1 MVKHQKN
8 RKNGTA
14 SMKIDAVQLLKCVTK
29 ETTMIKRKH
38 LFTLLIVALTIPF
51 LKGSFVSASEL
62 NFAVEPVI
70 PENQRDKTKTYFDL
84 LVKPD
89 IEQTI
94 EINLRNDTENE
105 VIVEPKVHSATTN
118 LNGVV
123 EYGPVDSKK
132 DSTLKYDLNEIVQ
145 VENEVKIPAHS
156 SIKVPLKI
164 KMPKEAFDGILAG
177 GITLQE
183 KDTKKS
189 ENTETKGLSIQNQY
203 AYVVAL
209 VLNENN
215 NPVKPELKL
224 NKVYP
229 DQVNA
234 RNVIN
239 ANLQNSTPNYINQ
252 LNVSAKITEKD
263 KSTVLYE
270 TTKKAMQMAPNSNF
284 DFPISLSGKKLEAG
298 DYTLELTA
306 TTKADRWHWKKNFTI
321 KADEAKKLNA
331 KDVTIKKD
339 YTWIY
344 IVVGIIL
351 ILVSILLIILILKR
365 KRKKEEEER
374 KKRNRIKRKKKKLA
388 QQQSNQKKDN

>member
-1 MVKHQKN
+1 
-8 RKNGTA
+8 
-14 SMKIDAVQLLKCVTK
+14 MKIDAVPLLKCLTK
-29 ETTMIKRKH
+29 ETNMIKRKQ
-38 LFTLLIVALTIPF
+38 LLTVLIIALTIPF
-51 LKGSFVSASEL
+51 LHLTTVSASEL
-62 NFAVEPVI
+62 NFAVEPLI

-89 IEQTI
+89 SEQTI

-123 EYGPVDSKK
+123 EYGPVETKR
-132 DSTLKYDLNEIVQ
+132 DSTLKHDLNEVVS
-145 VENEVKIPAHS
+145 VEKEVKIPAQS
-156 SIKVPLKI
+156 SVKLPLTI
-164 KMPKEAFDGILAG
+164 TVPKEEFNGILAG

-183 KDTKKS
+183 KETKNND
-189 ENTETKGLSIQNQY
+189 NTETKGLSIQNQY

-215 NPVKPELKL
+215 TQVKPELKL
-224 NKVYP
+224 NKVFP

-239 ANLQNSTPNYINQ
+239 TNLQNSTPNYLNQ
-252 LNVSAKITEKD
+252 LNVVAKITQKG
-263 KSTVLYE
+263 KTTALYE

-284 DFPISLSGKKLEAG
+284 DFPISLAGERLEAG
-298 DYTLELTA
+298 EYTLELTA
-306 TTKADRWHWKKNFTI
+306 TTKADRWHWKKNFII

-339 YTWIY
+339 YTWLY
-344 IVVGIIL
+344 IMIGIGLIVLSIL
-351 ILVSILLIILILKR
+351 IVILILKR
-365 KRKKEEEER
+365 KRKKEEER
-374 KKRNRIKRKKKKLA
+374 KRRNRIKRKKKKTA
-388 QQQSNQKKDN
+388 QQKKL

>member
-1 MVKHQKN
+1 MIVKHQNHK
-8 RKNGTA
+8 KEGTA
-14 SMKIDAVQLLKCVTK
+14 SMKIDAVPLLKCLTK
-29 ETTMIKRKH
+29 ETNMIKRKQ
-38 LFTLLIVALTIPF
+38 LLTVLIIAFTIPF
-51 LKGSFVSASEL
+51 LHLTTVSASEL
-62 NFAVEPVI
+62 NFAVEPLI

-89 IEQTI
+89 SEQTI

-123 EYGPVDSKK
+123 EYGPVETKR
-132 DSTLKYDLNEIVQ
+132 DSTLKHDLNEVVS
-145 VENEVKIPAHS
+145 VEKEVKIPAQS
-156 SIKVPLKI
+156 SVKLPLTI
-164 KMPKEAFDGILAG
+164 TVPKEEFNGILAG

-183 KDTKKS
+183 KETKNND
-189 ENTETKGLSIQNQY
+189 NTETKGLSIQNQY

-215 NPVKPELKL
+215 TQVKPELKL
-224 NKVYP
+224 NKVFP

-239 ANLQNSTPNYINQ
+239 ANLQNSTPNYLNQ
-252 LNVSAKITEKD
+252 LNVVAKITQKG
-263 KSTVLYE
+263 KTTALYE

-284 DFPISLSGKKLEAG
+284 DFPISLAGEKLEAG
-298 DYTLELTA
+298 EYTLELTA

-339 YTWIY
+339 YTWLY
-344 IVVGIIL
+344 IMIGIGLIVLSIL
-351 ILVSILLIILILKR
+351 IVILILKR
-365 KRKKEEEER
+365 KRKKEEER
-374 KKRNRIKRKKKKLA
+374 KRRNRIKRKKKKTA
-388 QQQSNQKKDN
+388 QQKKL

>member
-1 MVKHQKN
+1 MIVKHQNHK
-8 RKNGTA
+8 KEGTA
-14 SMKIDAVQLLKCVTK
+14 SMKIDAVPLLKCLTK
-29 ETTMIKRKH
+29 ETNMIKRKQ
-38 LFTLLIVALTIPF
+38 LLTVLIIALTIPF
-51 LKGSFVSASEL
+51 LHLTTVSASEL
-62 NFAVEPVI
+62 NFAVEPLI

-89 IEQTI
+89 SEQTI

-123 EYGPVDSKK
+123 EYGPVETKR
-132 DSTLKYDLNEIVQ
+132 DSTLKHDLNEVVS
-145 VENEVKIPAHS
+145 VEKEVKIPAQS
-156 SIKVPLKI
+156 SVKLPLTI
-164 KMPKEAFDGILAG
+164 TVPKEEFNGILAG

-183 KDTKKS
+183 KETKNND
-189 ENTETKGLSIQNQY
+189 NTETKGLSIQNQY

-215 NPVKPELKL
+215 TQVKPELKL
-224 NKVYP
+224 NKVFP

-239 ANLQNSTPNYINQ
+239 ANLQNSTPNYLNQ
-252 LNVSAKITEKD
+252 LNVVAKITQKG
-263 KSTVLYE
+263 KTTALYE

-284 DFPISLSGKKLEAG
+284 DFPISLAGEKLEAG
-298 DYTLELTA
+298 EYTLELTA

-339 YTWIY
+339 YTWLY
-344 IVVGIIL
+344 IMIGIGLIVLSIL
-351 ILVSILLIILILKR
+351 IVILILKR
-365 KRKKEEEER
+365 KRKKEEER
-374 KKRNRIKRKKKKLA
+374 KRRNRIKRKKKKTA
-388 QQQSNQKKDN
+388 QQKKL

>member
-1 MVKHQKN
+1 MIVKHQNHK
-8 RKNGTA
+8 KEGIA
-14 SMKIDAVQLLKCVTK
+14 SMKIDAVPLLKCLTK
-29 ETTMIKRKH
+29 ETNMIKRKQ
-38 LFTLLIVALTIPF
+38 LLTVLIIALTIPF
-51 LKGSFVSASEL
+51 LHLTTVSASEL
-62 NFAVEPVI
+62 NFAVEPLI

-89 IEQTI
+89 SEQTI

-118 LNGVV
+118 VNGVV
-123 EYGPVDSKK
+123 EYGPVETKR
-132 DSTLKYDLNEIVQ
+132 DSTLKHDLNEVVS
-145 VENEVKIPAHS
+145 VEKEVKIPAQS
-156 SIKVPLKI
+156 SVKLPLTI
-164 KMPKEAFDGILAG
+164 TVPKEEFNGILAG

-183 KDTKKS
+183 KETKNND
-189 ENTETKGLSIQNQY
+189 NTETKGLSIQNQY

-215 NPVKPELKL
+215 TQVKPELKL
-224 NKVYP
+224 NKVFP

-239 ANLQNSTPNYINQ
+239 ANLQNSTPNYLNQ
-252 LNVSAKITEKD
+252 LNVVAKITQKG
-263 KSTVLYE
+263 KTTALYE

-284 DFPISLSGKKLEAG
+284 DFPISLAGEKLEAG
-298 DYTLELTA
+298 EYTLELTA

-339 YTWIY
+339 YTWLY
-344 IVVGIIL
+344 IMIGIGLIVLSIL
-351 ILVSILLIILILKR
+351 IVILILKR
-365 KRKKEEEER
+365 KRKKEEER
-374 KKRNRIKRKKKKLA
+374 KRRNRIKRKKKKTA
-388 QQQSNQKKDN
+388 QQKKL

>member
-1 MVKHQKN
+1 
-8 RKNGTA
+8 
-14 SMKIDAVQLLKCVTK
+14 MKIDAVPLLKCLTK
-29 ETTMIKRKH
+29 ETNMIKRKQ
-38 LFTLLIVALTIPF
+38 LLTVLIIAFTIPF
-51 LKGSFVSASEL
+51 LHLTTVSASEL
-62 NFAVEPVI
+62 NFAVEPLI

-89 IEQTI
+89 SEQTI

-123 EYGPVDSKK
+123 EYGPVETKR
-132 DSTLKYDLNEIVQ
+132 DSTLKHDLNEVVS
-145 VENEVKIPAHS
+145 VEKEVKIPAQS
-156 SIKVPLKI
+156 SVKLPLTI
-164 KMPKEAFDGILAG
+164 TVPKEEFNGILAG

-183 KDTKKS
+183 KETKNND
-189 ENTETKGLSIQNQY
+189 NTETKGLSIQNQY

-215 NPVKPELKL
+215 TQVKPELKL
-224 NKVYP
+224 NKVFP

-239 ANLQNSTPNYINQ
+239 ANLQNSTPNYLNQ
-252 LNVSAKITEKD
+252 LNVVAKITQKG
-263 KSTVLYE
+263 KTTALYE

-284 DFPISLSGKKLEAG
+284 DFPISLAGEKLEAG
-298 DYTLELTA
+298 EYTLELTA

-339 YTWIY
+339 YTWLY
-344 IVVGIIL
+344 IMIGIGLIVLSIL
-351 ILVSILLIILILKR
+351 IVILILKR
-365 KRKKEEEER
+365 KRKKEEER
-374 KKRNRIKRKKKKLA
+374 KRRNRIKRKKKKTA
-388 QQQSNQKKDN
+388 QQKKL

>member
-1 MVKHQKN
+1 
-8 RKNGTA
+8 
-14 SMKIDAVQLLKCVTK
+14 MKIDAVPLLKCLTK
-29 ETTMIKRKH
+29 ETNMIKRKQ
-38 LFTLLIVALTIPF
+38 LLTVLIIALTIPF
-51 LKGSFVSASEL
+51 LHLTTVSASEL
-62 NFAVEPVI
+62 NFAVEPLI

-89 IEQTI
+89 SEQTI

-118 LNGVV
+118 VNGVV
-123 EYGPVDSKK
+123 EYGPVETKR
-132 DSTLKYDLNEIVQ
+132 DSTLKHDLNEVVS
-145 VENEVKIPAHS
+145 VEKEVKIPAQS
-156 SIKVPLKI
+156 SVKLPLTI
-164 KMPKEAFDGILAG
+164 TVPKEEFNGILAG

-183 KDTKKS
+183 KETKNND
-189 ENTETKGLSIQNQY
+189 NTETKGLSIQNQY

-215 NPVKPELKL
+215 TQVKPELKL
-224 NKVYP
+224 NKVFP

-239 ANLQNSTPNYINQ
+239 ANLQNSTPNYLNQ
-252 LNVSAKITEKD
+252 LNVVAKITQKG
-263 KSTVLYE
+263 KTTALYE

-284 DFPISLSGKKLEAG
+284 DFPISLAGEKLEAG
-298 DYTLELTA
+298 EYTLELTA

-339 YTWIY
+339 YTWLY
-344 IVVGIIL
+344 IMIGIGLIVLSIL
-351 ILVSILLIILILKR
+351 IVILILKR
-365 KRKKEEEER
+365 KRKKEEER
-374 KKRNRIKRKKKKLA
+374 KRRNRIKRKKKKTA
-388 QQQSNQKKDN
+388 QQKKL

>member
-1 MVKHQKN
+1 
-8 RKNGTA
+8 
-14 SMKIDAVQLLKCVTK
+14 
-29 ETTMIKRKH
+29 MIKRKQ
-38 LFTLLIVALTIPF
+38 LITLLIVALAIPF
-51 LKGSFVSASEL
+51 FKESSALASEL
-62 NFAVEPVI
+62 NFAVEPTI

-89 IEQTI
+89 SEQTI

-105 VIVEPKVHSATTN
+105 VIVEPKIHSATTN

-123 EYGPVDSKK
+123 EYGPVDAKR
-132 DSTLKYDLNEIVQ
+132 DSTLKYDLNELVK
-145 VENEVKIPAHS
+145 VEKEVKIPARS
-156 SIKVPLKI
+156 SIKLPLTIKVPK
-164 KMPKEAFDGILAG
+164 KEFDGILAG
-177 GITLQE
+177 GIILQE
-183 KDTKKS
+183 KETKNN

-224 NKVYP
+224 NSVFP

-239 ANLQNSTPNYINQ
+239 ANLQNSTPNYLNQ
-252 LNVSAKITEKD
+252 LNVVAKITK
-263 KSTVLYE
+263 KGKTTALYE

-298 DYTLELTA
+298 EYTLELTA

-339 YTWIY
+339 YTWVY
-344 IVVGIIL
+344 ILIGIIL
-351 ILVSILLIILILKR
+351 ILLSILLVILILRR
-365 KRKKEEEER
+365 KQKKEEEER
-374 KKRNRIKRKKKKLA
+374 RRRNRIKRKKKKLA
-388 QQQSNQKKDN
+388 QQKAAQKKND

>member
-1 MVKHQKN
+1 MIVKHQNHK
-8 RKNGTA
+8 KEGTA
-14 SMKIDAVQLLKCVTK
+14 SMKIDAVPLLKCLTK
-29 ETTMIKRKH
+29 ETNMIKRKQ
-38 LFTLLIVALTIPF
+38 LLTVLIIALTIPF
-51 LKGSFVSASEL
+51 LHLTTVSASEL
-62 NFAVEPVI
+62 NFAVEPLI

-89 IEQTI
+89 SEQTI

-123 EYGPVDSKK
+123 EYGPVETKR
-132 DSTLKYDLNEIVQ
+132 DSTLKHDLNEVVS
-145 VENEVKIPAHS
+145 VEKEVKIPAQS
-156 SIKVPLKI
+156 SVKLPLTI
-164 KMPKEAFDGILAG
+164 TVPKEEFNGILAG

-183 KDTKKS
+183 KETKNND
-189 ENTETKGLSIQNQY
+189 NTETKGLSIQNQY

-215 NPVKPELKL
+215 TQVKPELKL
-224 NKVYP
+224 NKVFP

-239 ANLQNSTPNYINQ
+239 ANLQNSTPNYLNQ
-252 LNVSAKITEKD
+252 LNVVAKITQKG
-263 KSTVLYE
+263 KTTALYE

-284 DFPISLSGKKLEAG
+284 DFPISLAGEKLEAG
-298 DYTLELTA
+298 EYTLELTA

-339 YTWIY
+339 YTRLY
-344 IVVGIIL
+344 IMIGIGLIVLSIL
-351 ILVSILLIILILKR
+351 IVILILKR
-365 KRKKEEEER
+365 KRKKEEER
-374 KKRNRIKRKKKKLA
+374 KRRNRIKRKKKKTA
-388 QQQSNQKKDN
+388 QQKKL

>member
-1 MVKHQKN
+1 
-8 RKNGTA
+8 
-14 SMKIDAVQLLKCVTK
+14 MKIDAVPLLKCLTK
-29 ETTMIKRKH
+29 ETNMIKRKQ
-38 LFTLLIVALTIPF
+38 LLTVLIIALTIPF
-51 LKGSFVSASEL
+51 LHLTTVSASEL
-62 NFAVEPVI
+62 NFAVEPLI

-89 IEQTI
+89 SEQTI

-123 EYGPVDSKK
+123 EYGPVETKR
-132 DSTLKYDLNEIVQ
+132 DSTLKHDLNEVVS
-145 VENEVKIPAHS
+145 VEKEVKIPAQS
-156 SIKVPLKI
+156 SVKLPLTI
-164 KMPKEAFDGILAG
+164 TVPKEEFNGILAG

-183 KDTKKS
+183 KETKNND
-189 ENTETKGLSIQNQY
+189 NTETKGLSIQNQY

-215 NPVKPELKL
+215 TQVKPELKL
-224 NKVYP
+224 NKVFP

-239 ANLQNSTPNYINQ
+239 ANLQNSTPNYLNQ
-252 LNVSAKITEKD
+252 FNVVAKITQKG
-263 KSTVLYE
+263 KTNALYE

-284 DFPISLSGKKLEAG
+284 DFPISLAGEKLEAG
-298 DYTLELTA
+298 EYTLELTA

-339 YTWIY
+339 YTWLY
-344 IVVGIIL
+344 IMIGIGLIVLSIL
-351 ILVSILLIILILKR
+351 IVILILKR
-365 KRKKEEEER
+365 KRKKEEER
-374 KKRNRIKRKKKKLA
+374 KRRNRIKRKKKKTA
-388 QQQSNQKKDN
+388 QQKKL

>member
-1 MVKHQKN
+1 
-8 RKNGTA
+8 
-14 SMKIDAVQLLKCVTK
+14 
-29 ETTMIKRKH
+29 MIKRKQ
-38 LFTLLIVALTIPF
+38 LLTVLIIALTIPF
-51 LKGSFVSASEL
+51 LHLTTVSASEL
-62 NFAVEPVI
+62 NFAVEPLI

-89 IEQTI
+89 SEQTI

-123 EYGPVDSKK
+123 EYGPVETKR
-132 DSTLKYDLNEIVQ
+132 DSTLKHDLNEVVS
-145 VENEVKIPAHS
+145 VEKEVKIPAQS
-156 SIKVPLKI
+156 SVKLPLTI
-164 KMPKEAFDGILAG
+164 TVPKEEFNGILAG

-183 KDTKKS
+183 KETKNND
-189 ENTETKGLSIQNQY
+189 NTETKGLSIQNQY

-215 NPVKPELKL
+215 TQVKPELKL
-224 NKVYP
+224 NKVFP

-239 ANLQNSTPNYINQ
+239 ANLQNSTPNYLNQ
-252 LNVSAKITEKD
+252 LNVVAKITQKG
-263 KSTVLYE
+263 KTTALYE

-284 DFPISLSGKKLEAG
+284 DFPISLAGEKLEAG
-298 DYTLELTA
+298 EYTLELTA

-339 YTWIY
+339 YTWLY
-344 IVVGIIL
+344 IMIGIGLIVLSIL
-351 ILVSILLIILILKR
+351 IVILILKR
-365 KRKKEEEER
+365 KRKKEEER
-374 KKRNRIKRKKKKLA
+374 KRRNRIKRKKKKTA
-388 QQQSNQKKDN
+388 QQKKL

>member
-1 MVKHQKN
+1 MIVKHQNHK
-8 RKNGTA
+8 KEGTA
-14 SMKIDAVQLLKCVTK
+14 SMKIDAVPLLKCLTK
-29 ETTMIKRKH
+29 ETNMIKRKQ
-38 LFTLLIVALTIPF
+38 LLIVLIIALTIPF
-51 LKGSFVSASEL
+51 LHLTTVSASEL
-62 NFAVEPVI
+62 NFAVEPLI

-89 IEQTI
+89 SEQTI

-123 EYGPVDSKK
+123 EYGPVETKR
-132 DSTLKYDLNEIVQ
+132 DSTLKHDLNEVVS
-145 VENEVKIPAHS
+145 VEKEVKIPAQS
-156 SIKVPLKI
+156 SVKLPLTI
-164 KMPKEAFDGILAG
+164 TVPKEEFNGILAG

-183 KDTKKS
+183 KETKNND
-189 ENTETKGLSIQNQY
+189 NTETKGLSIQNQY

-215 NPVKPELKL
+215 TQVKPELKL
-224 NKVYP
+224 NKVFP

-239 ANLQNSTPNYINQ
+239 ANLQNSTPNYLNQ
-252 LNVSAKITEKD
+252 LNVVAKITQKG
-263 KSTVLYE
+263 KTTALYE

-284 DFPISLSGKKLEAG
+284 DFPISLAGEKLEAG
-298 DYTLELTA
+298 EYTLELTA

-339 YTWIY
+339 YTWLY
-344 IVVGIIL
+344 IMIGIGLIVLSIL
-351 ILVSILLIILILKR
+351 IVILILKR
-365 KRKKEEEER
+365 KRKKEEER
-374 KKRNRIKRKKKKLA
+374 KRRNRIKRKKKKTA
-388 QQQSNQKKDN
+388 QQKKL